1 MIHAL
6 DHGGHADD
14 VRDADTPLERGNR
27 VFGLDLVGRYDAGS
41 LELANV
47 ISLSTGTTAVFT
59 LTGAQISTGVNH
71 SLKVTFEK
79 RTLKSARLA
88 DDQGVLTVPTSI
100 VPIYSTTLGVIS
112 VEVVT
117 STTGIAQ

>member
-1 MIHAL
+1 MIRAVKR
-6 DHGGHADD
+6 GRHADD

-27 VFGLDLVGRYDAGS
+27 VFGLDVVGRYDAGS
-41 LELANV
+41 VELAYV
-47 ISLSTGTTAVFT
+47 ISLSTGTAVFT